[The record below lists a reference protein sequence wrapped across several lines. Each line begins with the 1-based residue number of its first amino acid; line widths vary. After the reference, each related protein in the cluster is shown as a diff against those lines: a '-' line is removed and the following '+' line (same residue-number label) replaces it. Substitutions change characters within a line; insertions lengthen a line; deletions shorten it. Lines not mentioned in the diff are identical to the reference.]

1 MKDQQA
7 LARTL
12 ERIDGRGYKAYK
24 DIQASYAFPRFRLH
38 IDHVQGDP
46 FAAPSRLCAEFRLDE
61 LALPDWSHET
71 AIRRKALADFL
82 TRRVAAGIAHR
93 PRLGG
98 GSGKSGEMNI
108 ERPGQEV
115 LARSAMVVAPPH
127 LECRFTIGL
136 PAQGRRVLGGQAQR
150 ILVEALPGMLI
161 HALAFEHMDEQAL
174 RGHVES
180 VEDQA
185 ALRGQLAGRGLV
197 AFIGD
202 GACLPRRSG
211 VDPRPLDEAVLF
223 QSPDSL
229 SVTLETPNGGPVT
242 GLGIPEGVS
251 LIVGGGYHGKST
263 VLDAIQLG
271 IYEHCPGD
279 GRERVVSRP
288 RAVKIRAE
296 DGRRVEDVN
305 IGAFIRDLP
314 GGRSTTS
321 FSSDNASGSTSQAAN
336 IVEALEMGADVLLI
350 DEDTS
355 ATNFMIRDARMQQLI
370 AREPIVPFIDR
381 VGELARDMSVSTVMV
396 VGGAGDYLDVADTVI
411 LMEDYRAFDVTG
423 RASAIAAENPSD
435 RRREVEA
442 PFGALKPRRPRAA
455 SLDPSRGKRE
465 VKIMIRARH
474 HIEFGTWPIDLSA
487 LEQLAARAQTRAIGE
502 ALVLVKHRLADGR
515 RSMADLVRELDAIME
530 TDGVDALTR
539 QRRGDVA
546 EVRGME
552 IIAALNRLRSLTL
565 AD

>member
-1 MKDQQA
+1 MQDHEDLAQA
-7 LARTL
+7 L

-24 DIQASYAFPRFRLH
+24 DIQASYAFPRFQLH
-38 IDHVQGDP
+38 VDHVQGDP
-46 FAAPSRLCAEFRLDE
+46 FAAPSRLCAAFSLEE
-61 LALPDWSHET
+61 LALPAWSHEN
-71 AIRRKALADFL
+71 AVRRKALADFL
-82 TRRVAAGIAHR
+82 TRRVSAEIERR
-93 PRLGG
+93 PRLGS
-98 GSGKSGEMNI
+98 GSGKSGEMAI
-108 ERPGQEV
+108 EHPGQEV

-136 PAQGRRVLGGQAQR
+136 PAQGRRILGRQAHK
-150 ILVEALPGMLI
+150 ILIDALPEVLV
-161 HALAFEHMDEQAL
+161 HALAFEHLDEGRL
-174 RGHVES
+174 REHVES

-185 ALRGQLAGRGLV
+185 ALRDQLAGRGLV

-211 VDPRPLDEAVLF
+211 VDARPLENAVPF

-263 VLDAIQLG
+263 VLDAVQLG

-288 RAVKIRAE
+288 RSAKIRAE
-296 DGRRVEDVN
+296 DGRRVVDVN

-314 GGRSTTS
+314 GGRSTAS

-381 VGELARDMSVSTVMV
+381 VGELARDKSVSTVMV

-411 LMEDYRAFDVTG
+411 LMEDYRAFDVTE

-435 RRREVEA
+435 RRREAET
-442 PFGALKPRRPRAA
+442 PFGALKPRRPVPA

-474 HIEFGTWPIDLSA
+474 HMEFGTWPIDLSA

-502 ALVLVKHRLADGR
+502 ALVLVKHRFADGR
-515 RSMADLVRELDAIME
+515 RSMGELVRELDDIME
-530 TDGVDALTR
+530 TEGMDALTR

-552 IIAALNRLRSLTL
+552 IIAALNRLRSLAL
-565 AD
+565 SD